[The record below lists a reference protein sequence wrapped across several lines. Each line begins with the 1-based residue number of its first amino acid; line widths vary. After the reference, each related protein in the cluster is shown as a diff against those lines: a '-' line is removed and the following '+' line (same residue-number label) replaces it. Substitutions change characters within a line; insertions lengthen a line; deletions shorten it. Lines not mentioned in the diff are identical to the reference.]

1 MYIYIKIQK
10 KNVRNRPCV
19 FTLRTHDDEPA
30 QTKIKKKNFKNSLFL
45 VCSSRGSV
53 LDEFDQ
59 GNHYQQGC

>member
-1 MYIYIKIQK
+1 MSETDPVFLLSERPMLNRLKQK
-10 KNVRNRPCV
+10 
-19 FTLRTHDDEPA
+19 L
-30 QTKIKKKNFKNSLFL
+30 KKNFKHSLFL